1 MKRKIRNED
10 KHITPQKVYGTM
22 EGKTC
27 RECRFCSNKKD
38 TGLIGSGAFY
48 CMRFWRHESP
58 KARINAY
65 DQACGKFERR
75 NGNDAD

>member
-1 MKRKIRNED
+1 MRRLRNAE
-10 KHITPQKVYGTM
+10 KYITPQQVYGIM

-38 TGLIGSGAFY
+38 TGLIGSDKFY
-48 CMRFWRHESP
+48 CTRFWRQENP

-65 DQACGKFERR
+65 DQACGKFERK
-75 NGNDAD
+75 NCNA